1 MEARRGQAM
10 GHLIESTWGEFDAVA
25 ELLPQSQWEWREN
38 PTKTVLSDGA
48 AHSVSLVG
56 GRSESLRISVVIC
69 AYADER
75 WSDLIAAVRSAE
87 LQTRP
92 PLDVIVVID
101 HNLDLLDRV
110 RRELPSVVAVPNVR
124 QRGLSGARNSG
135 IDAARGDVIAF
146 LDDDALADQDWLETL
161 AAAFCDPKV
170 MTVGGAVLPIWTG
183 GRPHWLPDEFLW
195 VVGCTYRGMP
205 DSPSPVRNV
214 IGANMA
220 FRRDVFE
227 EVGVFTSGIGRL
239 GSNPVGCEETE
250 LCIRARQRWPDRE
263 VRFEPRALVRH
274 RVPRARVRWSY
285 FRARCFAEGRSKA
298 LVSRSV
304 GTDDGL
310 SSERDYTFKTLPAGV
325 MRGLRLGAW
334 RGDVAGLV
342 QSTVIVAGL
351 AITTA
356 GYLTGKALRLSPELP
371 AV

>member
-1 MEARRGQAM
+1 MLQIAQSRWGLVNAFDQAEA
-10 GHLIESTWGEFDAVA
+10 A
-25 ELLPQSQWEWREN
+25 EEPLPQLKWD
-38 PTKTVLSDGA
+38 PTLPEMAPCSGASRPVL
-48 AHSVSLVG
+48 G
-56 GRSESLRISVVIC
+56 GLRGKPGVSVVIC

-75 WSDLIAAVRSAE
+75 WDDLKAAVSSAA

-92 PLDVIVVID
+92 PLDVVVVID

-110 RRELPSVVAVPNVR
+110 RRELPSVVAVPNLH

-135 IDAARGDVIAF
+135 IAVAQGDVIAF
-146 LDDDALADQDWLETL
+146 LDDDAIADQDWLETL
-161 AAAFCDPKV
+161 AAAFSDPKV
-170 MTVGGAVLPIWTG
+170 MTVGGAVLPIWAT

-205 DSPSPVRNV
+205 DSPAAVRNV

-227 EVGVFTSGIGRL
+227 EVGTFQVGIGRL
-239 GSNPVGCEETE
+239 GSHPVGCEETE

-274 RVPRARVRWSY
+274 RVPRTRVRWSY

-310 SSERDYTFKTLPAGV
+310 SSERNYTLRTLPVGV
-325 MRGLRLGAW
+325 MRGLRTGAL

-342 QSTVIVAGL
+342 QSTVIVVGL

-356 GYLTGKALRLSPELP
+356 GYLTGKALRLTPELP